1 MKIMLLAAVGAFAA
15 GALTAPAAAEQGGFG
30 GRGGDFV
37 GVPAGTLSV
46 RNGFRHDCVG
56 FNGECRGQ
64 RNRGGRGDVVLDW
77 YGGEWALYNNRSW
90 EPDSYND
97 WWHDRPDRAYPAWM
111 RRNEN
116 CDRRWFSGDT
126 LRC

>member
-1 MKIMLLAAVGAFAA
+1 MHRALLGLAAVSA
-15 GALTAPAAAEQGGFG
+15 ALTVSTPVLALDRALVGNPTARAD
-30 GRGGDFV
+30 RFV
-37 GVPAGTLSV
+37 TTSGA
-46 RNGFRHDCVG
+46 
-56 FNGECRGQ
+56 
-64 RNRGGRGDVVLDW
+64 RGDLCRDGDRRRSRDFCRSNVVTDW

-111 RRNEN
+111 RHNEG
-116 CDRRWFSGDT
+116 CTRQWYAADT